1 MVDTPL
7 TSRSSLS
14 SFVSLETEA
23 VGPPFRFF
31 AFPGELRRHILS
43 FVVVYDRTLDI
54 DFRSSS
60 LLSCFLVSHRFRAEA
75 AAIFYESNTFR
86 LLPTHPRAASRKAK
100 PLIRMIEPR
109 YRISLTS
116 LELRLGPFWTAP
128 PACWKIDNSLG
139 LETAVRVRTLRI
151 FVECDPSQPM
161 YKGFRKSESFYT
173 NFTGKLLVEILK
185 RLPSLKEVR
194 IDGNPSVSSTGP
206 LVYKLAREVEKA
218 GKRIVWGPNMGLDSV
233 IEGLEKVGQAELRKE
248 RLLTPRR
255 SISTWELGLCL
266 YIHTHKM
273 IQLRGNV
280 VCILCIM
287 SCDFAAQR
295 ILLSNIMTYNSS
307 STSMLPFCA
316 AFVPFVSPFVFAMDA
331 SLSIICLDTETMLS
345 SINC

>member
-14 SFVSLETEA
+14 SLASFETEA
-23 VGPPFRFF
+23 LGPPFRFF
-31 AFPGELRRHILS
+31 ALPGELRRHVLS
-43 FVVVYDRTLDI
+43 FVTVYDRSLDI
-54 DFRSSS
+54 DFRSST

-75 AAIFYESNTFR
+75 AAVFFESNTFR

-109 YRISLTS
+109 YRTSLTS

-139 LETAVRVRTLRI
+139 LEAAARVRILKI

-173 NFTGKLLVEILK
+173 NFTGKLLVDILK

-194 IDGNPSVSSTGP
+194 IDGNPSVSPTGP
-206 LVYKLAREVEKA
+206 LVYKLAREVENA
-218 GKRIVWGPNMGLDSV
+218 GKKIVWGPGMGLGSV
-233 IEGLEKVGQAELRKE
+233 IKGLEKVGQAESRKE
-248 RLLTPRR
+248 RLLTTCR

-273 IQLRGNV
+273 IQLRGSV
-280 VCILCIM
+280 VHIM
-287 SCDFAAQR
+287 FHA
-295 ILLSNIMTYNSS
+295 
-307 STSMLPFCA
+307 
-316 AFVPFVSPFVFAMDA
+316 V
-331 SLSIICLDTETMLS
+331 
-345 SINC
+345 